1 MWLRAGQAAA
11 CFNPSLIAFNRLI
24 VASSSPALAVNIR
37 RSMLGFPSG
46 ENMDRIYV
54 YLTGLID
61 KAKEELGM
69 ARSGGQSADSRRHAL
84 KQHVDEIAAYL
95 KAQALQVDLPRTYP
109 QQEGSAAG
117 GHYVLED
124 VPAFFG
130 RVKCVLDQWYDS
142 HLLSLYDE
150 VLMLVKPK
158 GAKPAGAP
166 SAS

>member
-1 MWLRAGQAAA
+1 MIQHNPKEFSQGFWGSEHPETAALRVQKDYVDTM
-11 CFNPSLIAFNRLI
+11 
-24 VASSSPALAVNIR
+24 VALKR
-37 RSMLGFPSG
+37 

-54 YLTGLID
+54 YLNGLIE

-69 ARSGGQSADSRRHAL
+69 ARSGGQSADGRRMAL

-95 KAQALQVDLPRTYP
+95 KAQALVVELPRMHNP
-109 QQEGSAAG
+109 QDGGGSS

-124 VPAFFG
+124 VPPFFG
-130 RVKCVLDQWYDS
+130 RVRCVLDQWYDS
-142 HLLSLYDE
+142 HLLALYDE

-166 SAS
+166 SAAS

>member
-1 MWLRAGQAAA
+1 MIQHNPKEFSQGFWGSEHPETAALRVQKDYVDTM
-11 CFNPSLIAFNRLI
+11 
-24 VASSSPALAVNIR
+24 VALKR
-37 RSMLGFPSG
+37 
-46 ENMDRIYV
+46 ENMDRIYL

-69 ARSGGQSADSRRHAL
+69 ARSGGQSADSRRQAL

-95 KAQALQVDLPRTYP
+95 RAQALQVDLPRTHP
-109 QQEGSAAG
+109 VPEGSTATA
-117 GHYVLED
+117 HYVLED

-166 SAS
+166 TAS

>member
-1 MWLRAGQAAA
+1 MIQQNPKDWSQGFWGSEHPETAALRVQKDYVDTMV
-11 CFNPSLIAFNRLI
+11 SLKR
-24 VASSSPALAVNIR
+24 
-37 RSMLGFPSG
+37 
-46 ENMDRIYV
+46 ENMDRIYA
-54 YLTGLID
+54 YLTGLIE
-61 KAKEELGM
+61 KAKEELGH
-69 ARSGGQSADSRRHAL
+69 ARSGGQSAEHRRQAL

-95 KAQALQVDLPRTYP
+95 KAQALEVDLPRTYP
-109 QQEGSAAG
+109 QSEGSAAV

-124 VPAFFG
+124 VPPYFG

-166 SAS
+166 SASS

>member
-1 MWLRAGQAAA
+1 MIQQNPKEFSQGFWGSEHPDTAALRVQKDYVDTMV
-11 CFNPSLIAFNRLI
+11 SLKR
-24 VASSSPALAVNIR
+24 
-37 RSMLGFPSG
+37 
-46 ENMDRIYV
+46 ENMDRIYT

-61 KAKEELGM
+61 KAKEELGL
-69 ARSGGQSADSRRHAL
+69 ARSGGQSADGRRFAL

-95 KAQALQVDLPRTYP
+95 KAQALEVELPRTHHV
-109 QQEGSAAG
+109 QEGGAAS

-124 VPAFFG
+124 VPPFFG

-142 HLLSLYDE
+142 HLLALYDE

-166 SAS
+166 SAGS

>member
-1 MWLRAGQAAA
+1 MIQQNPKDWSQGFWGSEHPETAALRVQKEYVDTMV
-11 CFNPSLIAFNRLI
+11 SLKR
-24 VASSSPALAVNIR
+24 
-37 RSMLGFPSG
+37 
-46 ENMDRIYV
+46 ENMDRIYA
-54 YLTGLID
+54 YLTGLME

-69 ARSGGQSADSRRHAL
+69 ARSGGQSADGRRQAL
-84 KQHVDEIAAYL
+84 KQHIDEIAAYL
-95 KAQALQVDLPRTYP
+95 KAQALEVDLPRTHAVP
-109 QQEGSAAG
+109 EGSTAP

-124 VPAFFG
+124 VPPFFG